1 MKMAKTKD
9 KTEVEDWLDALDPKT
24 VPARDGRHLRAV
36 GQAVTDLEAAEAA
49 VQRAVDEAHAA
60 GDSWSAIAMV
70 LGTSR
75 QAAHRKFA
83 RTD

>member
-1 MKMAKTKD
+1 MARTTD
-9 KTEVEDWLDALDPKT
+9 EPKT
-24 VPARDGRHLRAV
+24 VDGWLDSLDPAATPAKDAVGLRAV
-36 GQAVTDLEAAEAA
+36 GRALTELEAAEATL
-49 VQRAVDEAHAA
+49 QRAVDEAHAG

-83 RTD
+83 RRT